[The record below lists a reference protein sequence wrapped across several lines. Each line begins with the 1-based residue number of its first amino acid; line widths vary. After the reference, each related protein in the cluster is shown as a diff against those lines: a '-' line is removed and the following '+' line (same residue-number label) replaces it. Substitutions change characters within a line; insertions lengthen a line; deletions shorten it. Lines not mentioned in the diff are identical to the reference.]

1 MAKTIGKWPV
11 GSTAVASLNS
21 SYSDSVNNVG
31 REVIVF
37 SAAISGSKF
46 GGLRYGRMAQ
56 DGHFEFYG
64 NLASERIFRDFNVY
78 TAAPQGMRFSADK
91 EYAIIF
97 FAGVTSDTAN
107 TGLKFFKRASDG
119 LYDVLTSPAG
129 GLNSSYDFD
138 ISDDGQ
144 FACITSASAGY
155 AQAFKRTGD
164 VWAIVAVVSGLLT
177 TTNGIGSGIRRIFD
191 HNNMM
196 HFGTNSSSGS
206 KTAIQARVYNPG
218 TGSFTEQVLTGL
230 PVSKT
235 YPGIDYYYDGTNY
248 YYAAADLGTP
258 QLAIYKTSD
267 GINFTALTV
276 IGTPNYQHYTP
287 AWDPSGTYLFT
298 IINNIGVQMGVYKRV
313 GDTLTYIDSPFDELF
328 PVFGATTI
336 KHISWSPDS
345 KYVIIAKNNG
355 QNDDDGA
362 WMYRREG
369 DSFYRVSGSHY
380 WSSDVTNIPHPSET
394 GDWLFEHGS
403 STINYI
409 HWR

>member
-21 SYSDSVNNVG
+21 SYSDSVNNIG

-37 SAAISGSKF
+37 STAISGSKF

-56 DGHFEFYG
+56 AGHFEFYG

-78 TAAPQGMRFSADK
+78 TAAPLGMRFSADK

-97 FAGVTSDTAN
+97 FAGVTSVTAN
-107 TGLKFFKRASDG
+107 TGLKFFKRAADG
-119 LYDVLTSPAG
+119 LYDVLASPAG
-129 GLNSSYDFD
+129 QINCSYDFD

-144 FACITSASAGY
+144 FACITSSAVPY
-155 AQAFKRTGD
+155 MEYYKRTGD
-164 VWAIVAVVSGLLT
+164 VWEKLSAGISFTRQTSSSSGT
-177 TTNGIGSGIRRIFD
+177 GIRRIFD
-191 HNNMM
+191 HNNIAQ
-196 HFGTNSSSGS
+196 HGSNQVGTLIQTLAYDAGTNQFVVQS
-206 KTAIQARVYNPG
+206 T
-218 TGSFTEQVLTGL
+218 TGL
-230 PVSKT
+230 PT
-235 YPGIDYYYDGTNY
+235 NRDAAGLGYYYDGTNY
-248 YYAAADLGTP
+248 YYACTDISAPYLNV
-258 QLAIYKTSD
+258 YKTSD
-267 GINFTALTV
+267 GLNFTEVTV
-276 IGTPNYQHYTP
+276 NGIPSFQHYAV

-336 KHISWSPDS
+336 RFISWSPDS
-345 KYVIIAKNNG
+345 KYVIIAKNAG

-380 WSSDVTNIPHPSET
+380 FSSNVTNIPHPSET
-394 GDWLFEHGS
+394 GDWLFEHGNS
-403 STINYI
+403 SINYI

>member
-1 MAKTIGKWPV
+1 MARKIGKWPV
-11 GSTAVASLNS
+11 GSVAVESLNG

-37 SAAISGSKF
+37 SSSISGSKF
-46 GGLRYGRMAQ
+46 GGLRYGRMTQ

-78 TAAPQGMRFSADK
+78 TAAPQGIRFSADK

-97 FAGVTSDTAN
+97 FAGITSNTAN
-107 TGLKFFKRASDG
+107 VGLKFFKRAADG
-119 LYDVLTSPAG
+119 KYDLLTSPTG
-129 GLNSSYDFD
+129 TLSCSYDFD

-144 FACITSASAGY
+144 FACITSASAPY
-155 AQAFKRTGD
+155 MEHYKRTGD
-164 VWAIVAVVSGLLT
+164 VWEKLGT
-177 TTNGIGSGIRRIFD
+177 GTGTRQTTNTVGPGIRRIFD
-191 HNNMM
+191 HNNIA
-196 HFGTNSSSGS
+196 HFGSNQVGTIIQTLAYNAGSNS
-206 KTAIQARVYNPG
+206 
-218 TGSFTEQVLTGL
+218 FQVQSTTGL
-230 PVSKT
+230 PT
-235 YPGIDYYYDGTNY
+235 NRDAPGLSYYYDGTNY
-248 YYAAADLGTP
+248 YYACADIAPPYLNV
-258 QLAIYKTSD
+258 YKTSD
-267 GINFTALTV
+267 GLNFTEVTV
-276 IGTPNYQHYTP
+276 NGIPSFQHYTG

-298 IINNIGVQMGVYKRV
+298 IVNNIEVQMGVYRRI

-328 PVFGATTI
+328 PVFGATTV

-345 KYVIIAKNNG
+345 KYVTISKSAG
-355 QNDDDGA
+355 QNDDDGT

-380 WSSDVTNIPHPSET
+380 FSSNVTSGQPAQT